1 MTATPNLAS
10 QAEEFFFSTWEV
22 ICRVLPVGDAEP
34 TVVINED
41 ADHMVAEFQIPLAFS
56 GSALAQDENPESFSD
71 MFWAAIRYD
80 MCPDRTGRELAVRSS
95 KFELRVH
102 TAPGIRFEYE
112 RDNTT
117 APRSHVHYSG
127 MGGLLSTAIMR
138 NFSGSRNRKRKGD
151 VQDVHVPTGGA
162 RFRPSLEDFLYFVIA
177 ECGFRA
183 REGWSGYLLERR
195 EAWFDRQLGA
205 AVRDHPRVARAALEK
220 LGYRVLPP
228 TVGDTPPGRYRGW

>member
-10 QAEEFFFSTWEV
+10 QAEEFFSSTWEV

-56 GSALAQDENPESFSD
+56 GPALAQDGNPESFSA
-71 MFWAAIRYD
+71 MFWAVIRYD
-80 MCPDRTGRELAVRSS
+80 MCPDRTGKELAVRSS

-112 RDNTT
+112 RDNTS

-138 NFSGSRNRKRKGD
+138 FFRPQAGTHRPGATKAGD
-151 VQDVHVPTGGA
+151 VRLSQRPQRLADGVLASRGIPGDAGGLAVAVGVDDGDAAGAPSTPWDA
-162 RFRPSLEDFLYFVIA
+162 RDRVGEGAPGSSCRRSSPSPA
-177 ECGFRA
+177 
-183 REGWSGYLLERR
+183 
-195 EAWFDRQLGA
+195 
-205 AVRDHPRVARAALEK
+205 
-220 LGYRVLPP
+220 
-228 TVGDTPPGRYRGW
+228 